1 MATEHDL
8 QSKILK
14 LIEYRGGYA
23 LNQPANS
30 VLARGTSDVI
40 ACYRG
45 RFLALEVKKDIN
57 GAYGLTGAQKI
68 RLRQVGIAGGVAKAI
83 DKLESVVAILD
94 WLDQQ
99 G

>member
-23 LNQPANS
+23 LNQPAS
-30 VLARGTSDVI
+30 AVLARGTSDVI

-45 RFLALEVKKDIN
+45 RFLALEVKKDLN
-57 GAYGLTGAQKI
+57 GTYGLTGAQKI
-68 RLRQVGIAGGVAKAI
+68 RLKQVGTAGGVARSV
-83 DKLESVVAILD
+83 DRLETVAAILD
-94 WLDQQ
+94 WLDYQ